1 MDFGNHAGFILA
13 SYGLSI
19 LVVVGLFAWV
29 VIDGRA
35 QRRRLAE
42 LEARGVHRRSQGQS
56 QSQSRGQPQS
66 MGMSRSAQP
75 TTGDA
80 R

>member
-1 MDFGNHAGFILA
+1 MDLGNHAGFILA
-13 SYGLSI
+13 SYGLAI
-19 LVVVGLFAWV
+19 LVIGALFVWV

-35 QRRRLAE
+35 QRRQLAE
-42 LEARGVHRRSQGQS
+42 LEARGVHRRSQGQA
-56 QSQSRGQPQS
+56 QGRPQ
-66 MGMSRSAQP
+66 GM

>member
-42 LEARGVHRRSQGQS
+42 LEARGVHRRSQS
-56 QSQSRGQPQS
+56 QSQGQSQS

>member
-1 MDFGNHAGFILA
+1 MDLGNHAGFILA

-29 VIDGRA
+29 ILDGRA

-42 LEARGVHRRSQGQS
+42 LEARGVHRRSH
-56 QSQSRGQPQS
+56 
-66 MGMSRSAQP
+66 AQ
-75 TTGDA
+75 TAETFGEA